1 MCLLYCAAQHFPG
14 SARQGKKRRASVVR
28 AVWAP
33 AFQQA
38 VMGEPNARSKVE
50 VHVQISRHC
59 SATHHLTV
67 VLALVPLTANAQQ
80 TSQASTAMPGM
91 NHGQSEMI
99 SGKDHPELI
108 PDLTAYHLYFIT
120 VGELP
125 NPSANRLARQKAYLA
140 KMPGM
145 RQEDSQT
152 IAKIIGA
159 YKLQWTAMVNDYNAR
174 VDGAVRIKAPLPD
187 SAAFLRQRDQLV
199 QQYVDTLRK
208 ALSPEGMAQFEAH
221 IQSEKVH
228 ITISAPEEQ

>member
-1 MCLLYCAAQHFPG
+1 
-14 SARQGKKRRASVVR
+14 
-28 AVWAP
+28 
-33 AFQQA
+33 
-38 VMGEPNARSKVE
+38 
-50 VHVQISRHC
+50 
-59 SATHHLTV
+59 
-67 VLALVPLTANAQQ
+67 
-80 TSQASTAMPGM
+80 M